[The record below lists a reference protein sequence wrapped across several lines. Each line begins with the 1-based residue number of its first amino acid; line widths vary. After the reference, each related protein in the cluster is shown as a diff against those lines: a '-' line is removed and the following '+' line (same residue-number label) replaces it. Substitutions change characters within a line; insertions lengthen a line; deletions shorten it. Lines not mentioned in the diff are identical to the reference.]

1 MQRAIVASRREFK
14 MRRRTKR
21 YGLIKW
27 FMLIGTMLVM
37 ISDGAAQTYV
47 KIGIISPTFG
57 HAPFYVARDKGFFRN
72 EGLVGEV
79 IVMNR
84 DDLILQSLVADSIQF
99 GNISPS
105 ALFPAREQG
114 LTNLKMIAGSF
125 NGTTYSIIALP
136 KFKTLEQLKGAKLA
150 VSSLQAG
157 STQVLKYILKQ
168 KGLVYPRDYNLLR
181 AGGTTLRYAAL
192 QTQQVDGAILAEPV
206 SLIAVEKGFANLG
219 DAYKLVPGYQ
229 LAGVW
234 IKEEW
239 AKKNKDLTLRF
250 LRAFHNALKWL
261 HDNRSEAL
269 ELLPR
274 ITTLQKQYVQAA
286 WETYTKAVWPRDGKV
301 NPKGL
306 QLVIDLMA
314 EDGLLK
320 KSVRPEDVID
330 HSYLQE
336 SGAK

>member
-1 MQRAIVASRREFK
+1 MPFSR
-14 MRRRTKR
+14 
-21 YGLIKW
+21 GLRLSH
-27 FMLIGTMLVM
+27 LIGLFVVTAAMLVM
-37 ISDGAAQTYV
+37 ISKAGAQTYI

-72 EGLVGEV
+72 EGLIGEV

-84 DDLILQSLVADSIQF
+84 DDLILQSLVSDSIQF

-105 ALFPAREQG
+105 ALLPARDQG
-114 LTNLKMIAGSF
+114 LTNVKMIAGSF
-125 NGTTYSIIALP
+125 NGTTYSIIAQS

-168 KGLVYPRDYNLLR
+168 RGLLYPRDYALLR
-181 AGGTTLRYAAL
+181 AGGTTLRWAAM
-192 QTQQVDGAILAEPV
+192 QTQQVDATILAEPV
-206 SLIAVEKGFANLG
+206 SIIAQEKGLTNLG

-239 AKKNKDLTLRF
+239 AKKNRDLTLRF
-250 LRAFHNALKWL
+250 VRAFHNALTWL
-261 HDNRSEAL
+261 HDNRSEAI
-269 ELLPR
+269 ELLPK
-274 ITTLQKQYVQAA
+274 ITTLQKQYVQTS
-286 WETYTKAVWPRDGKV
+286 WETYTKAQIWPRDGKV
-301 NPKGL
+301 NIRGL

-314 EDGLLK
+314 EEGQLK
-320 KSVRPEDVID
+320 KPYPKPEDLID

-336 SGAK
+336 VTGR

>member
-1 MQRAIVASRREFK
+1 MPFSRGLRLSH
-14 MRRRTKR
+14 
-21 YGLIKW
+21 LIKL
-27 FMLIGTMLVM
+27 FVVTAAMLVM
-37 ISDGAAQTYV
+37 ISKAGAQTYI

-84 DDLILQSLVADSIQF
+84 DDLILQSLVSDSIQF

-105 ALFPAREQG
+105 ALLPARDQG
-114 LTNLKMIAGSF
+114 LTNVKMIAGSF
-125 NGTTYSIIALP
+125 NGTTYSIIAQS

-168 KGLVYPRDYNLLR
+168 RGLLYPRDYALLR
-181 AGGTTLRYAAL
+181 AGGTTLRWAAI
-192 QTQQVDGAILAEPV
+192 QTQQVDATILAEPV
-206 SLIAVEKGFANLG
+206 SIIAQEKGLTNLG

-239 AKKNKDLTLRF
+239 AKKNRDLTLRF
-250 LRAFHNALKWL
+250 VRAFHNALTWL
-261 HDNRSEAL
+261 HDNRSEAI
-269 ELLPR
+269 ELLPK
-274 ITTLQKQYVQAA
+274 ITTLQKQYVQTS
-286 WETYTKAVWPRDGKV
+286 WETYTKAQIWPRDGKV
-301 NPKGL
+301 NIRGL

-314 EDGLLK
+314 EEGQLNK
-320 KSVRPEDVID
+320 PYPKPEDLID

-336 SGAK
+336 VTGR

>member
-1 MQRAIVASRREFK
+1 MSISSRAFQVSLFALAWVVI
-14 MRRRTKR
+14 T
-21 YGLIKW
+21 GLSE
-27 FMLIGTMLVM
+27 LR
-37 ISDGAAQTYV
+37 AQTPI
-47 KIGIISPTFG
+47 KIGIVSPTFG
-57 HAPFYVARDKGFFRN
+57 HAPFYVARDKGFYKA
-72 EGLVGEV
+72 EGLLGEV

-105 ALFPAREQG
+105 AVFPARDQG
-114 LTNLKMIAGSF
+114 LTDLKLIAGSF
-125 NGTTYSIIALP
+125 NGTTYSIIANA
-136 KFKTLEQLKGAKLA
+136 KFKTLESLKGSKLA

-168 KGLVYPRDYNLLR
+168 RGLIYPRDYNLIR
-181 AGGTTLRYAAL
+181 AGGTTLRWAAL

-234 IKEEW
+234 IRESW
-239 AKKNKDLTLRF
+239 VAKNKDVTLRF

-274 ITTLQKQYVQAA
+274 ITTLPKQYVQAA

-336 SGAK
+336 IGAK

>member
-1 MQRAIVASRREFK
+1 MPRK
-14 MRRRTKR
+14 TKQD
-21 YGLIKW
+21 GLVKCLL
-27 FMLIGTMLVM
+27 LIGAIIFIV
-37 ISDGAAQTYV
+37 SDAPAQTYI

-136 KFKTLEQLKGAKLA
+136 KFTTLEQLKGAKLA

-168 KGLVYPRDYNLLR
+168 KGLIYPRDYNLLR

-192 QTQQVDGAILAEPV
+192 QTQQVDAAILAEPV
-206 SLIAVEKGFANLG
+206 SLIAQEKGLMNLG
-219 DAYKLVPGYQ
+219 DAYSSCPDINWPECGSKRSGRRK
-229 LAGVW
+229 
-234 IKEEW
+234 IK
-239 AKKNKDLTLRF
+239 T
-250 LRAFHNALKWL
+250 
-261 HDNRSEAL
+261 
-269 ELLPR
+269 
-274 ITTLQKQYVQAA
+274 
-286 WETYTKAVWPRDGKV
+286 
-301 NPKGL
+301 
-306 QLVIDLMA
+306 
-314 EDGLLK
+314 
-320 KSVRPEDVID
+320 
-330 HSYLQE
+330 
-336 SGAK
+336 

>member
-1 MQRAIVASRREFK
+1 MKFPAKTKWDGLLRSLLVVGSLAS
-14 MRRRTKR
+14 T
-21 YGLIKW
+21 
-27 FMLIGTMLVM
+27 
-37 ISDGAAQTYV
+37 ISHASAQTYI

-84 DDLILQSLVADSIQF
+84 DDLILQSLVSDSIQF

-105 ALFPAREQG
+105 ALFPARDQG
-114 LTNLKMIAGSF
+114 LTNLKIIAGSF

-168 KGLVYPRDYNLLR
+168 KGLIYPRDYNLLR

-192 QTQQVDGAILAEPV
+192 QTQQVDAAILAEPV
-206 SLIAVEKGFANLG
+206 SLIAQEKGLVNLG
-219 DAYKLVPGYQ
+219 DAYRLVPGYQ

-234 IKEEW
+234 IKDEW
-239 AKKNKDLTLRF
+239 ARKNRDLTLRF
-250 LRAFHNALKWL
+250 VRAFYNALVWL
-261 HDNRSEAL
+261 HDNRSDAL
-269 ELLPR
+269 ELLPK
-274 ITTLQKQYVQAA
+274 ITTLPKQYVQTS
-286 WETYTKAVWPRDGKV
+286 WETYTKAKIWPRDGRV
-301 NPKGL
+301 NTKGL

-314 EDGLLK
+314 EEGQLK
-320 KSVRPEDVID
+320 KPYPKPEDVID
-330 HSYLQE
+330 QSYLQE
-336 SGAK
+336 VTGR

>member
-1 MQRAIVASRREFK
+1 MRHATSILLRSFQVSLFALAWVAI
-14 MRRRTKR
+14 T
-21 YGLIKW
+21 GLSE
-27 FMLIGTMLVM
+27 VR
-37 ISDGAAQTYV
+37 AQTPI
-47 KIGIISPTFG
+47 KIGIVSPTFG
-57 HAPFYVARDKGFFRN
+57 HAPFYVAREKGFYKA

-105 ALFPAREQG
+105 AVFLARDQG
-114 LTNLKMIAGSF
+114 LTDLKLIAGSF
-125 NGTTYSIIALP
+125 NGTTYSIIANA
-136 KFKTLEQLKGAKLA
+136 KFKTLESLKGSKLA

-168 KGLVYPRDYNLLR
+168 RGLVYPRDYNLIR
-181 AGGTTLRYAAL
+181 AGGTTLRWAAL

-234 IKEEW
+234 IREAW
-239 AKKNKDLTLRF
+239 VAKNKDVTLRF
-250 LRAFHNALKWL
+250 LRTFHNALKWL

-274 ITTLQKQYVQAA
+274 ITTLQKQYVQTA

-301 NPKGL
+301 NRKGL

>member
-1 MQRAIVASRREFK
+1 MPFSK
-14 MRRRTKR
+14 
-21 YGLIKW
+21 GLKPTRLVGL
-27 FMLIGTMLVM
+27 FLVTAAMLVM
-37 ISDGAAQTYV
+37 VSEAGAQTDI

-84 DDLILQSLVADSIQF
+84 DDLILQSLVSDSIQF

-105 ALFPAREQG
+105 ALLPARDQG
-114 LTNLKMIAGSF
+114 LTNVKMIAGSF
-125 NGTTYSIIALP
+125 NGTTYSIIAQP

-192 QTQQVDGAILAEPV
+192 QTQQVDAAILAEPV
-206 SLIAVEKGFANLG
+206 SLIAQEKGLVNLG

-239 AKKNKDLTLRF
+239 AKKNRDLTLRF
-250 LRAFHNALKWL
+250 VRAFHNALMWL
-261 HDNRSEAL
+261 HDNRSEAI
-269 ELLPR
+269 ELLPK
-274 ITTLQKQYVQAA
+274 ITTLQKQYVETS
-286 WETYTKAVWPRDGKV
+286 WETYTKAQIWPRDGKV
-301 NPKGL
+301 NIRGL

-314 EDGLLK
+314 EEGQLK
-320 KSVRPEDVID
+320 KPYPKPEDLID
-330 HSYLQE
+330 NSYLQE
-336 SGAK
+336 VTGR

>member
-1 MQRAIVASRREFK
+1 MLFEKK
-14 MRRRTKR
+14 MLRSILFGFALLAFAPPLEVR
-21 YGLIKW
+21 
-27 FMLIGTMLVM
+27 
-37 ISDGAAQTYV
+37 AQTPI

-72 EGLVGEV
+72 EGLLGEV

-84 DDLILQSLVADSIQF
+84 DELIMQALVSDSIQF

-105 ALFPAREQG
+105 AVFPARDQG
-114 LTNLKMIAGSF
+114 LTNLKMIVGSF
-125 NGTTYSIIALP
+125 NGTTYTIVGQP
-136 KFKTLEQLKGAKLA
+136 KFSTLEQLKGAKLA
-150 VSSLQAG
+150 VSSLTAG

-168 KGLVYPRDYNLLR
+168 RGLVYPRDYTLLR
-181 AGGTTLRYAAL
+181 AGGTTLRWAAL
-192 QTQQVDGAILAEPV
+192 QTQQVDAAILAEPV
-206 SLIAVEKGFANLG
+206 SLIAAEKGFSNLG
-219 DAYKLVPGYQ
+219 DAYKLVPEYQ

-239 AKKNKDLTLRF
+239 ARKNKDLTLRF
-250 LRAFHNALKWL
+250 VRAFYHALQWL

-286 WETYTKAVWPRDGKV
+286 WETYTRAQIWPKDGKV
-301 NPKGL
+301 SHKGL
-306 QLVIDLMA
+306 QIVIDLMA
-314 EDGLLK
+314 EEGQLK
-320 KSVRPEDVID
+320 KPYPKPEDVID

-336 SGAK
+336 VTSH

>member
-1 MQRAIVASRREFK
+1 M
-14 MRRRTKR
+14 
-21 YGLIKW
+21 
-27 FMLIGTMLVM
+27 
-37 ISDGAAQTYV
+37 AQPHV
-47 KIGIISPTFG
+47 KIGIVSPTFG
-57 HAPFYVARDKGFFRN
+57 HAPFYVAREKGFYKA

-84 DDLILQSLVADSIQF
+84 DDLILQSLVSDSIQF

-105 ALFPAREQG
+105 AFFPAWDQG
-114 LTNLKMIAGSF
+114 LTDLKLIAGSF
-125 NGTTYSIIALP
+125 NGTTYSIIANG

-168 KGLVYPRDYNLLR
+168 RGLVYPRDYSLIR
-181 AGGTTLRYAAL
+181 AGGTTLRWAAL

-206 SLIAVEKGFANLG
+206 SVIAVENGFANLG
-219 DAYKLVPGYQ
+219 DANKLVPGYQ
-229 LAGVW
+229 LAGVFIREGW
-234 IKEEW
+234 V
-239 AKKNKDLTLRF
+239 AKNKDLTLRF

-261 HDNRSEAL
+261 HDNRAEAI
-269 ELLPR
+269 ELLPK
-274 ITTLQKQYVQAA
+274 ITTLPKRYVQSA
-286 WETYTKAVWPRDGKV
+286 WETYTKAVWPRDGRA

-306 QLVIDLMA
+306 QLVIDLMN

-320 KSVRPEDVID
+320 KPVKPEDVID

-336 SGAK
+336 IGAR

>member
-1 MQRAIVASRREFK
+1 MPFSK
-14 MRRRTKR
+14 
-21 YGLIKW
+21 GLR
-27 FMLIGTMLVM
+27 LTRVIGFFLVTAAMLVM
-37 ISDGAAQTYV
+37 VSGAGAQTYI

-84 DDLILQSLVADSIQF
+84 DDLILQSLVSDSIQF

-105 ALFPAREQG
+105 ALLPARDQG
-114 LTNLKMIAGSF
+114 LTNVKMIAGSF
-125 NGTTYSIIALP
+125 NGTTYSIIAQP

-157 STQVLKYILKQ
+157 STQVLKHILKQ
-168 KGLVYPRDYNLLR
+168 RGLLYPRDYTLLR
-181 AGGTTLRYAAL
+181 AGGTTLRWAAM
-192 QTQQVDGAILAEPV
+192 QTQQVDATILAEPV
-206 SLIAVEKGFANLG
+206 SIIAQEKGLTNLG

-239 AKKNKDLTLRF
+239 AKKNRDLTLRF
-250 LRAFHNALKWL
+250 VRAFHNALTWL
-261 HDNRSEAL
+261 HDNRSEAIN
-269 ELLPR
+269 LLPK
-274 ITTLQKQYVQAA
+274 ITTLQKQYVETS
-286 WETYTKAVWPRDGKV
+286 WETYTKAQIWPRDGKV
-301 NPKGL
+301 NIKGL

-314 EDGLLK
+314 EEGQLK
-320 KSVRPEDVID
+320 KPYPKPEDLID

-336 SGAK
+336 VTGR

>member
-1 MQRAIVASRREFK
+1 MPVSRETKQNGFRQWLLVVAAMLFIV
-14 MRRRTKR
+14 
-21 YGLIKW
+21 
-27 FMLIGTMLVM
+27 
-37 ISDGAAQTYV
+37 SDAPAQTYIKV
-47 KIGIISPTFG
+47 GIISPTFG

-168 KGLVYPRDYNLLR
+168 KGLIYPRDYNLLR

-192 QTQQVDGAILAEPV
+192 QTQQVDAAVLAEPV
-206 SLIAVEKGFANLG
+206 SLIAQEKGLVNLG

-239 AKKNKDLTLRF
+239 AKKNRDLTFRF
-250 LRAFHNALKWL
+250 VRAFHNALVWL

-269 ELLPR
+269 ELLPK
-274 ITTLQKQYVQAA
+274 ITTLQKQYVQTS
-286 WETYTKAVWPRDGKV
+286 WETYTKAQIWPKDGKV

-314 EDGLLK
+314 EEGQLK
-320 KSVRPEDVID
+320 KPYPQPEDVID

-336 SGAK
+336 VTGR

>member
-1 MQRAIVASRREFK
+1 MPLSKMSRTVLLTLVILQLMAAGELRAQSTI
-14 MRRRTKR
+14 
-21 YGLIKW
+21 
-27 FMLIGTMLVM
+27 
-37 ISDGAAQTYV
+37 

-57 HAPFYVARDKGFFRN
+57 HAPFYIAREKGFFKN

-84 DDLILQSLVADSIQF
+84 DDLILQALVSESIQF

-105 ALFPAREQG
+105 AVFPAREQG
-114 LTNLKMIAGSF
+114 LTDVKMIAGSF
-125 NGTTYSIIALP
+125 NGTTYSIIAQA
-136 KFKTLEQLKGAKLA
+136 KFKTLEQLKGSKLA

-168 KGLVYPRDYNLLR
+168 RGLLYPRDYNLLR
-181 AGGTTLRYAAL
+181 AGGTTLRWATL
-192 QTQQVDGAILAEPV
+192 QTGQVDGAILAEPV
-206 SLIAVEKGFANLG
+206 SIIAVEKGFTNLG

-239 AKKNKDLTLRF
+239 AKKNKDITLRF
-250 LRAFHNALKWL
+250 VRAFYNALNWL
-261 HDNRSEAL
+261 HDHRSEAID
-269 ELLPR
+269 LLPK
-274 ITTLQKQYVQAA
+274 ITTLQKQYVETS
-286 WETYTKAVWPRDGKV
+286 WETYTKAQIWPRDGKV

-306 QLVIDLMA
+306 QLVIDLMG
-314 EDGLLK
+314 EEGQLK
-320 KSVRPEDVID
+320 KPYPKPEDVID

-336 SGAK
+336 IVGR

>member
-1 MQRAIVASRREFK
+1 MLSLKIL
-14 MRRRTKR
+14 RTV
-21 YGLIKW
+21 L
-27 FMLIGTMLVM
+27 LALLVLPSVSAGELLAENE
-37 ISDGAAQTYV
+37 I

-57 HAPFYVARDKGFFRN
+57 HAPFYIAREKGFFKN

-84 DDLILQSLVADSIQF
+84 DDLILQALVSESIQF

-105 ALFPAREQG
+105 AVFPAREQG
-114 LTNLKMIAGSF
+114 LTDVKMIAGSF
-125 NGTTYSIIALP
+125 NGTTYSIIAQP
-136 KFKTLEQLKGAKLA
+136 KFTALEQLKGSTLA

-168 KGLVYPRDYNLLR
+168 RGLLYPRDYNLLR
-181 AGGTTLRYAAL
+181 AGGTTLRWATL
-192 QTQQVDGAILAEPV
+192 QTGQVDAAILAEPV

-239 AKKNKDLTLRF
+239 AKKNRDVTLRF
-250 LRAFHNALKWL
+250 VRAFYHALNWL
-261 HDNRSEAL
+261 HDNRSEAID
-269 ELLPR
+269 LLPK
-274 ITTLQKQYVQAA
+274 ITTLKKEYVETS
-286 WETYTKAVWPRDGKV
+286 WETYTKAQIWPKDGKV
-301 NPKGL
+301 NIKGL
-306 QLVIDLMA
+306 QLVIDLMG
-314 EDGLLK
+314 EEGQLK
-320 KSVRPEDVID
+320 KPYPKPEDVID

-336 SGAK
+336 ITGR

>member
-1 MQRAIVASRREFK
+1 MPVSRTTKQNGFRQWLLVVAAMLFIV
-14 MRRRTKR
+14 
-21 YGLIKW
+21 
-27 FMLIGTMLVM
+27 
-37 ISDGAAQTYV
+37 SDALAQTYIKV
-47 KIGIISPTFG
+47 GIISPTFG

-136 KFKTLEQLKGAKLA
+136 KFKTLEQLKGTKLA

-168 KGLVYPRDYNLLR
+168 KGLIYPRDYNLLR

-206 SLIAVEKGFANLG
+206 SLIAQEKGLVNLG

-239 AKKNKDLTLRF
+239 AKKNRDLTLRF
-250 LRAFHNALKWL
+250 VRAFHNALVWL

-269 ELLPR
+269 ELLPK
-274 ITTLQKQYVQAA
+274 ITTLPKQYVQTS
-286 WETYTKAVWPRDGKV
+286 WETYTKAQIWPRDGKV

-314 EDGLLK
+314 EEGQLK
-320 KSVRPEDVID
+320 KPYPQPEDVID

-336 SGAK
+336 VTGR